1 MKLVSTISPGLAEEY
16 GLRTYSKGDCVLF
29 QNEYYRCIAD
39 ETESVEPVFPMDET
53 KWEKVDFSVEV
64 TGLKTGLAAEATIR
78 EDVDKANAT
87 AIADEAK
94 ARGDGDKANSDAIS
108 ALEQAVTDE
117 VKTRAEE
124 DAKRPTKDEAILV
137 GENKNKDFS
146 LDGDYSEAQGYLTD
160 VYVNANVAN
169 IKYFFIPPEPLTSCG
184 IVQVKVYGGLE
195 IAYTDPVQFVLWSY
209 SGSGAFSD
217 DTCKYL
223 GHSDNS
229 VTLAELTAATCT
241 FTSNPYGLQITAG
254 QGLIVQGVPSDITPD
269 NTWKWSE
276 KADLYTVLT
285 LACHSEPDS
294 SVFEDW
300 VVATAE
306 GEANRVRFVG
316 MLGVFLKNSVV
327 FSAKNGGIDVANG
340 TGMTVEDVDKTYK
353 TNAKGIG
360 TIILD
365 AAKSYADTQ
374 DATILSDAKTYTDTA
389 NAKAVLK
396 GDNYADDTTAPSFM
410 LHSEKLGVVGV
421 GTHVSVSPT
430 TYFSGSVR
438 GDSAT
443 PTLSTVDTV
452 YKVEAVESTGMS
464 NTSGIGTV
472 ILDAAKD
479 YADTVSQKVL
489 RYMGS
494 VATVSELPTD
504 AKQGDMYNVTE
515 SGANYAWTGTEWD
528 KLSETVDLSG
538 LVTKTT
544 TVNGKKLES
553 NITLTGEDIAVSAE
567 GTTTL
572 KAKAAELDTHISD
585 TTNPHAVTAEQTGA
599 VAYPTEHSLTLVSP
613 TTGTTRAE
621 NKTCMVMWGNSIVGE
636 LQPGDVIKSLTLEAV
651 TGQDVETDSFRA
663 VLWSNDTGDHSSEHN
678 KLLGWS
684 SDLQPFQKGE
694 GLSTTWHFDNAV
706 VPTGFKRL
714 IVQMERSEV
723 SIDSI
728 KNFVW
733 GSQNCYTVMTVAYND
748 MSSGDD
754 KDGNQHINVSRQA
767 TAWGRVTRGS
777 LVYSGGTINLS
788 AYNLT
793 TKSVSGN
800 TLSYKAGG
808 TGDYVDVETAISGKQ
823 DVGSYAKTDEA
834 NTYEG
839 EQIFQHTTYAPTG
852 ADIAQGVGAAYKAS
866 RGVVSQEIIGQLVMP
881 STTTPTSSITG
892 ISSTKDELPVLYI
905 STVDATKPV
914 TTSVGKFTKNGWEGK
929 AALTDTPTAPTAAAG
944 TNTTQIA
951 TTAFVTNAVSTAVS
965 ADNLPKASS
974 TSYGVVKL
982 TESDSYVTLEF

>member
-39 ETESVEPVFPMDET
+39 ETEPVFPMDET

-64 TGLKTGLAAEATIR
+64 TGLKTGLTAEATVR
-78 EDVDKANAT
+78 EEGDKANAT
-87 AIADEAK
+87 AI
-94 ARGDGDKANSDAIS
+94 KANSDAIS
-108 ALEQAVTDE
+108 ALTTAVADE
-117 VKTRAEE
+117 VKTRTEE

-146 LDGDYSEAQGYLTD
+146 LDGDYSASQGYLTD
-160 VYVNANVAN
+160 TAVNASVAN

-195 IAYTDPVQFVLWSY
+195 ADITYKDPVLFVLWSY

-223 GHSDNS
+223 GFSDNT

-254 QGLIVQGVPSDITPD
+254 QGLIVQGVPADVTPD

-276 KADLYTVLT
+276 KADLYTVLA

-300 VVATAE
+300 IVATDE
-306 GEANRVRFVG
+306 GEANKVRFGG

-365 AAKSYADTQ
+365 SAKSYADTQ
-374 DATILSDAKTYTDTA
+374 DTTVLSEAKTYTDTA
-389 NAKAVLK
+389 NAKAVQK
-396 GDNYADDTTAPSFM
+396 GDNYADDTAAVPSFT
-410 LHSEKLGVVGV
+410 LNSEKQGVEGS

-438 GDSAT
+438 EDST
-443 PTLSTVDTV
+443 KPTLSTVDTV
-452 YKVEAVESTGMS
+452 YKVEAVESTGVS
-464 NTSGIGTV
+464 NESGIGTI
-472 ILDAAKD
+472 ILNEAKA

-494 VATVSELPTD
+494 VATIAELPAD

-515 SGANYAWTGTEWD
+515 TGANYAWTGEEWD

-544 TVNGKKLES
+544 EVNGKKLEN
-553 NITLTGEDIAVSAE
+553 NITLTGKDITVSTE
-567 GTTTL
+567 ETTTL
-572 KAKAAELDTHISD
+572 EAKAAELDTHIANTD
-585 TTNPHAVTAEQTGA
+585 NPHAVTAEQTGA
-599 VAYPTEHSLTLVSP
+599 IAYPTEHDLTLVSP
-613 TTGTTRAE
+613 TTGSSREE

-636 LQPGDVIKSLTLEAV
+636 IQPGDVIKSLTLEAV
-651 TGQDVETDSFRA
+651 TGMAVETGSFRA
-663 VLWSNDTGDHSSEHN
+663 VLWSNDKGDHSSEHN
-678 KLLGWS
+678 KLLGWA

-714 IVQMERSEV
+714 IVQMERSDV

-733 GSQNCYTVMTVAYND
+733 GSQNCYTVMTVAYNN

-754 KDGNQHINVSRQA
+754 SDGNQHINASRQA
-767 TAWGRVTRGS
+767 TSWGRVTRGS

-793 TKSVSGN
+793 TKSVSGD
-800 TLSYKAGG
+800 TLAYKTGG
-808 TGDYVDVETAISGKQ
+808 TGDYVDVETAIAGKQ
-823 DVGSYAKTDEA
+823 DAGNYAKTDEA

-852 ADIAQGVGAAYKAS
+852 ADIAYGVGAAYKAS

-881 STTTPTSSITG
+881 STTTPTSSVTG
-892 ISSTKDELPVLYI
+892 ISSTKDELPVSYI
-905 STVDATKPV
+905 STVDATKPI

-951 TTAFVTNAVSTAVS
+951 TTAFVTSAVSTAVS
-965 ADNLPKASS
+965 SDNLPKASS

-982 TESDSYVTLEF
+982 TESNSYVTLEF